1 MTDAAPSEPEAPSAE
16 RSAAPPTPPL
26 HGKTA
31 FVAGG
36 TSGINLGIALA
47 LAGAGAHVGVLS
59 RDAAK
64 VAAAVARLQAL
75 GARASGS
82 AADVRDFDAVDQALR
97 RFHAEAGALDIV
109 VSGAAGN
116 FIAPAAALSSKGF
129 RTVVDID
136 LVGSFHVFRAAHPL
150 LRRPG
155 ASLIAISAPQST
167 EAVFGQ
173 CHAAAAKAGLD
184 ALVRSLAVEWGPEG
198 TRVNAIVPG
207 PIADT
212 EGLQR
217 LTAMPAWRDALQ
229 RSVPLRRFGRA
240 DEVGALAVFLAGD
253 AASYITGAVIP
264 CDGGSVLTLAGAM
277 APGNLGLG

>member
-1 MTDAAPSEPEAPSAE
+1 MTVPETLH
-16 RSAAPPTPPL
+16 PPPQRPL
-26 HGKTA
+26 QGKTG

-59 RDAAK
+59 RNADK
-64 VAAAVARLQAL
+64 VAAAVAQLRAL
-75 GARASGS
+75 GGRASGS
-82 AADVRDFDAVDQALR
+82 TADVRDYDAVDTALR
-97 RFHAEAGALDIV
+97 QFHAEAGALDIV

-116 FIAPAAALSSKGF
+116 FLAPAAALSSKGF

-136 LVGSFHVFRAAHPL
+136 LVGSFHVLRAAYPL

-167 EAVFGQ
+167 EAMFGQ

-198 TRVNAIVPG
+198 VRVNAIVPG
-207 PIADT
+207 PIDGT
-212 EGLQR
+212 EGMQR
-217 LTAMPAWRDALQ
+217 LAAMPPVRERLQ

-240 DEVGALAVFLAGD
+240 DEVGALAVFLAGET
-253 AASYITGAVIP
+253 ASYITGAVIP

-277 APGNLGLG
+277 APSAFQGG